1 MASNPNLVA
10 IICDEIK
17 GSGPIPFARFMELA
31 LYHPEY
37 GYYSSG
43 KEKIG
48 PGGDYYT
55 SPTVHPLFAK
65 LLARQLVQM
74 AEALGTA
81 HHEIAF
87 IEFGA
92 GSGLLAAGILRFVEE
107 QAPALLQK
115 LRYIIIEESPSFRA
129 RQRERL
135 LPRYPCVCWES
146 KVPDA
151 CIGVVFSNE
160 LLDAFPV
167 HRLHIENDVVSEI
180 VVDWEQDCFVERLL
194 TPSST
199 LLDYLRRVGLPMDQK
214 YDCEV
219 NLRALDW
226 MHQVGQALCRGFV
239 LTIDYGYPAEL
250 LYHPTRKKGTFFCY
264 HQHTVNE
271 HPYQDIGEQDMTS
284 HVDFTSLAEAGE
296 QAGLALLGFTDQTH
310 FLMGL
315 GIAQE
320 MQIEAD
326 KMETSSEAKKNFL
339 AMKQLMAPATMG
351 KTFKVLIQGKGVPA
365 SVTLDG
371 LTFRAFPKEA
381 LIP

>member
-17 GSGPIPFARFMELA
+17 GGGPIPFARFMALA
-31 LYHPEY
+31 LYHPEH

-55 SPTVHPLFAK
+55 SPTVHPIFAK

-74 AEALGTA
+74 AEVISTT
-81 HHEIAF
+81 HDEIVF

-92 GSGLLAAGILRFVEE
+92 GSGLLAQGILRFVEE
-107 QAPALLQK
+107 QHPILFHR

-135 LPRYPCVCWES
+135 LPRYPCVCWEN
-146 KVPDA
+146 KMPDA
-151 CIGVVFSNE
+151 CVGVVFSNE

-167 HRLHIENDVVSEI
+167 HRLHIENGVVSEI
-180 VVDWEQDCFVERLL
+180 YVDWEQDRFVERLL
-194 TPSST
+194 PAST
-199 LLDYLRRVGLPMDQK
+199 ALLDYVKRVGLLIDQQ

-219 NLRALDW
+219 NLQALDW
-226 MHQVGQALCRGFV
+226 MHEVGQALCQGFV

-250 LYHPTRKKGTFFCY
+250 LYHPTRKKGTFLCY

-271 HPYQDIGEQDMTS
+271 NPYQHIGEQDMTS
-284 HVDFTSLAEAGE
+284 HVDFTALVEIG
-296 QAGLALLGFTDQTH
+296 QRVGLAPLGFTDQTH

-315 GIAQE
+315 GIAEE
-320 MQIEAD
+320 MQGEAD
-326 KMETSSEAKKNFL
+326 KMETSPEAKKHFL
-339 AMKQLMAPATMG
+339 AMKRLMAPETMG
-351 KTFKVLIQGKGVPA
+351 KTFKVLIQGKGIPA
-365 SVTLDG
+365 EVALDG
-371 LTFRAFPKEA
+371 LTFRAFSKDS
-381 LIP
+381 LIR